1 MSKQK
6 NLLIAVFSLLLFL
19 SPLRAASQATQ
30 ESPQGEPA
38 KKSST
43 GVVII
48 PVLLYM
54 PETKL
59 GGGVGGLIT
68 FRSAMSAP
76 TERPSSLYFY
86 AIYTQL
92 KQFSTQWEPEFYFQ
106 KEKYLLRSKLLF
118 EKYPDKFWGI
128 GSDTPDEAEENYTPR
143 TFSVEASFQKR
154 ILAEQKLYA
163 GLQYI
168 FETYKML
175 KTDPGESLD
184 QQAWPGSTGGTASGL
199 GFIINWDTRDNIF
212 TPRRGNYWQ
221 LSTYF
226 NRKFLGSDFNYT
238 TLKLDLR
245 KFFPFT
251 ATHVLAFQALFQS
264 ATGEVPFKSYA
275 KLGGDSIMR
284 GYYSGR
290 YRDHYLMAFQGEYRL
305 PVWWRFGLAGFAG
318 LGNVADKLG
327 NLNPEEFKYSVGFG
341 IRFLVVPKEGTNLR
355 LDFAWGKG
363 TSGFYF
369 TARES
374 F

>member
-1 MSKQK
+1 MPKQK
-6 NLLIAVFSLLLFL
+6 SLVLTVFSLLLLL
-19 SPLRAASQATQ
+19 SPLRAAGQAAQ
-30 ESPQGEPA
+30 ENPQSEPA
-38 KKSST
+38 KKPSI
-43 GVVII
+43 GFVIL
-48 PVLLYM
+48 PVILYM

-68 FRSAMSAP
+68 YRPAKSAP

-106 KEKYLLRSKLLF
+106 KEKYLLRSKILF

-128 GSDTPDEAEENYTPR
+128 GGDTLNDAEEDFTPR
-143 TFSVEASFQKR
+143 TFSVETSFQTR

-163 GLQYI
+163 GIQYL

-175 KTDPGESLD
+175 ETDPEKSLD
-184 QQAWPGSTGGTASGL
+184 QGQYLGSTGATSSGL
-199 GFIINWDTRDNIF
+199 GFILNWDTRDNIF
-212 TPRRGNYWQ
+212 TPKRGNYWQ
-221 LSTYF
+221 LITSF
-226 NRKFLGSDFNYT
+226 HRKFLGSDFNYT

-245 KFFPFT
+245 KFFPIT

-264 ATGEVPFKSYA
+264 ATGAVPFKSYT

-290 YRDHYLMAFQGEYRL
+290 YRDRYLMAFQGEYRL
-305 PVWWRFGLAGFAG
+305 PVWWRFGLVGFAG
-318 LGNVADKLG
+318 LGNVADKIGHLSSG
-327 NLNPEEFKYSVGFG
+327 EFKYSVGLG

>member
-6 NLLIAVFSLLLFL
+6 ILASVCLNLILFSSSLT
-19 SPLRAASQATQ
+19 AAGQ
-30 ESPQGEPA
+30 EPQQSEPPQ
-38 KKSST
+38 KSSV
-43 GVVII
+43 GFVIL
-48 PVLLYM
+48 PVLFYM

-68 FRSAMSAP
+68 YRPASSAP

-86 AIYTQL
+86 AVYTQL

-106 KEKYLLRSKLLF
+106 KEKYLVRSKIVF

-128 GSDTPDEAEENYTPR
+128 GPDTPDEAEENFTPR
-143 TFSVEASFQKR
+143 TFSVEASFQQK
-154 ILAEQKLYA
+154 ILTEQKLYA
-163 GLQYI
+163 GLQYL
-168 FETYKML
+168 FETYKIL
-175 KTDPGESLD
+175 KTDPEGELVQGPWLGRSG
-184 QQAWPGSTGGTASGL
+184 ATSSGL
-199 GFIINWDTRDNIF
+199 GFILNWDTRDNIF

-221 LSTYF
+221 LLMNFY
-226 NRKFLGSDFNYT
+226 RKFLGGDFNFT

-245 KFFPFT
+245 KFFPVT
-251 ATHVLAFQALFQS
+251 ATHVLAVQALFQS
-264 ATGEVPFKSYA
+264 AAGDVPFKSYP

-290 YRDHYLMAFQGEYRL
+290 YRDRYLTAFQGEYRL
-305 PVWWRFGLAGFAG
+305 PVWWRFGLVGFAG
-318 LGNVADKLG
+318 LGNVADKIGNFDLG
-327 NLNPEEFKYSVGFG
+327 KFKYSVGLG
-341 IRFLVVPKEGTNLR
+341 IRFLIVPKEGTNLR